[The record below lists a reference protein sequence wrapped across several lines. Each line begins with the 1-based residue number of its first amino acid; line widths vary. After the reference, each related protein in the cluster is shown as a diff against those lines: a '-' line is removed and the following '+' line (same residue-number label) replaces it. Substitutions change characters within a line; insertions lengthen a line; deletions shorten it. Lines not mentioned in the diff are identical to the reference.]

1 MPDDALDRLHRDLA
15 FKPLSHVWAKVE
27 IFLGLVGVA
36 VGLLG
41 GLRLAVV
48 EAHTGQEAFWTAW
61 VGMGALIVFGTYL
74 ALAGHRSHLYQS
86 NNRLTAYLAELIRK
100 QSEKTP

>member
-15 FKPLSHVWAKVE
+15 FKPLSQAWAKVE

-48 EAHTGQEAFWTAW
+48 EARTGQEAFWTAW
-61 VGMGALIVFGTYL
+61 VGIGTLIVFGAYL

-86 NNRLTAYLAELIRK
+86 NNRLIAYLAELIRK